1 MVLDISTAMLE
12 SSSKKNNAAEIQKD
26 HNFYTRPNS

>member
-1 MVLDISTAMLE
+1 MVLDISIATLE
-12 SSSKKNNAAEIQKD
+12 SSSKRNNAAEIQKG

>member
-1 MVLDISTAMLE
+1 MVLDISIAILE

-26 HNFYTRPNS
+26 HSFYTRLNS